1 MEIKYNLENGFYWV
15 KIDKNLSWT
24 IMEWDSNDSMW
35 HVGGMP
41 MFEPYQVKYVNL
53 KRIIPPNEQPKI
65 TLALKPDY
73 DIESVDKYWDGI
85 KTKWICLKCGNEKCN
100 CKDF

>member
-1 MEIKYNLENGFYWV
+1 MEIKHNLENGFYWV

-41 MFEPYQVKYVNL
+41 MFEPHQVKYVNS
-53 KRIIPPNEQPKI
+53 KRIIPQNEGPKI
-65 TLALKPDY
+65 TLTLKPDY
-73 DIESVDKYWDGI
+73 NIKAVDKWWDGVSE
-85 KTKWICLKCGNEKCN
+85 KLVCFRCGNGKCN